1 MSGFESVVG
10 VNFWTALF
18 TFLNMVI
25 TFLLL
30 KKFLFKPVKK
40 MIDDRQAEID
50 RMYEEAESAKQ
61 DALSAEAEYAQKL
74 KDAKQ
79 EASRILSQAQQDA
92 TAKGDEIIRDARQE
106 ASRLKE
112 KAQED
117 IRLEQKKAVNQMK
130 DEISGMAVAIAAKVA
145 EKEIRQEDHEALIE
159 KFIEELGDKA

>member
-1 MSGFESVVG
+1 MKSSV
-10 VNFWTALF
+10 
-18 TFLNMVI
+18 M
-25 TFLLL
+25 
-30 KKFLFKPVKK
+30 
-40 MIDDRQAEID
+40 
-50 RMYEEAESAKQ
+50 
-61 DALSAEAEYAQKL
+61 
-74 KDAKQ
+74 
-79 EASRILSQAQQDA
+79 
-92 TAKGDEIIRDARQE
+92 QE

>member
-18 TFLNMVI
+18 TLLNMVI

-50 RMYEEAESAKQ
+50 GMYADANEAKNKALESETLYAEKLR
-61 DALSAEAEYAQKL
+61 DAHT
-74 KDAKQ
+74 
-79 EASRILSQAQQDA
+79 EASAIISRAAQ
-92 TAKGDEIIRDARQE
+92 TAREKGDAIVADARQE
-106 ASRLKE
+106 AARMKE
-112 KAQED
+112 KAEED

-130 DEISGMAVAIAAKVA
+130 DEISGIAVAIASKIA
-145 EKEIRQEDHEALIE
+145 EKELREEDHTALIE
-159 KFIEELGDKA
+159 EFIANLEG